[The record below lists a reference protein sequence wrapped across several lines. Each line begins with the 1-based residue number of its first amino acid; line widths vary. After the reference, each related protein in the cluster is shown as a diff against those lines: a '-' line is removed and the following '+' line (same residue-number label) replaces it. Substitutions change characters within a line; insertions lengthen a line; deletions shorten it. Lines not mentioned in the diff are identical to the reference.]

1 MELAPHHHRTL
12 AFCTPVVDTGGGLD
26 TPLGLS
32 CHTHP
37 LYTAGGGAPDTTA
50 AALADTLPVSWTG
63 GGGSGDVV
71 YVVYCLYCLYCL
83 GPAGVEHGHDLSYK
97 SPVTIHQV
105 ARPIQPRYCTT
116 INHHHFLPGP
126 LSRKLSARSS
136 LLCEQDGGQAR
147 AGHRDEEIQGHQQPG
162 QDVNTLR

>member
-1 MELAPHHHRTL
+1 MVLVLVLGPAPQFRTLIETSGNGGTKWTPPHHHRTL

-63 GGGSGDVV
+63 GGDSGDVETTGRV
-71 YVVYCLYCLYCL
+71 YIV
-83 GPAGVEHGHDLSYK
+83 
-97 SPVTIHQV
+97 
-105 ARPIQPRYCTT
+105 
-116 INHHHFLPGP
+116 
-126 LSRKLSARSS
+126 
-136 LLCEQDGGQAR
+136 
-147 AGHRDEEIQGHQQPG
+147 
-162 QDVNTLR
+162 

>member
-63 GGGSGDVV
+63 GGDSGDLV
-71 YVVYCLYCLYCL
+71 YDIYIIYIV
-83 GPAGVEHGHDLSYK
+83 
-97 SPVTIHQV
+97 
-105 ARPIQPRYCTT
+105 
-116 INHHHFLPGP
+116 
-126 LSRKLSARSS
+126 
-136 LLCEQDGGQAR
+136 
-147 AGHRDEEIQGHQQPG
+147 
-162 QDVNTLR
+162 